1 MALNTASWRQVV
13 ELSSEEQLSRAKTIP
28 EQKPLS
34 LKPSLK
40 ALISSKE
47 MRTTSP
53 STESSHL
60 ISPVSVRLHSYGR
73 SYVSGLRG
81 PRGMFPVL

>member
-1 MALNTASWRQVV
+1 
-13 ELSSEEQLSRAKTIP
+13 
-28 EQKPLS
+28 
-34 LKPSLK
+34 
-40 ALISSKE
+40 